1 MCVLDAAMQV
11 LKGAGE
17 PLRRHAPTPTYSN
30 IPDLVYSNTL
40 DGDTLSENNVTKIPV
55 FGSLFDLSF
64 SDLVDTSGLE
74 ENENVAGNALHVL
87 VRPGQGSLFI
97 VDMQNPIEVEEDSL
111 VLARAEIWCSNDSA
125 RISFGLADTDQN
137 GNMELGGG
145 SLGLEQFSLCKS
157 FDNKW
162 GTAIVLHRSQS
173 GYVIP
178 LIQVIC
184 GDVETDTYIDGVK
197 VYQVKEGDKIPAE
210 LL

>member
-1 MCVLDAAMQV
+1 
-11 LKGAGE
+11 
-17 PLRRHAPTPTYSN
+17 
-30 IPDLVYSNTL
+30 
-40 DGDTLSENNVTKIPV
+40 
-55 FGSLFDLSF
+55 LFDLSF

-97 VDMQNPIEVEEDSL
+97 LDMQNPIEVQEDSL

-125 RISFGLADTDQN
+125 GISFGLADTDQN

-145 SLGLEQFSLCKS
+145 SLGLEQFSLCRS
-157 FDNKW
+157 FDGKW
-162 GTAIVLHRSQS
+162 GTALVLHRSQS
-173 GYVIP
+173 GFVIP

-184 GDVETDTYIDGVK
+184 GDVQTDTYIDGVK
-197 VYQVKEGDKIPAE
+197 VYQVQEGDKIPAD